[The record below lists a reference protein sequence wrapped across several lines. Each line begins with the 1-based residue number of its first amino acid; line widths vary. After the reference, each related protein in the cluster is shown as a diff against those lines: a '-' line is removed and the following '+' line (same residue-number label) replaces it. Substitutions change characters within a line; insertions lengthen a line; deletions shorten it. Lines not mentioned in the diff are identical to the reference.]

1 MINLSE
7 LRNEMTK
14 AALELLE
21 FWMKND
27 LDEENGGFYNV
38 SCWNEV
44 MPDLS
49 LIHISEPTR
58 RS

>member
-21 FWMKND
+21 TTLNK
-27 LDEENGGFYNV
+27 EINGGHHH
-38 SCWNEV
+38 E
-44 MPDLS
+44 
-49 LIHISEPTR
+49 
-58 RS
+58 

>member
-44 MPDLS
+44 IDRKS
-49 LIHISEPTR
+49 VV
-58 RS
+58 